1 MTKLLIADDHAIVR
15 SGLRQIFAMTPDLQV
30 VGEAVNGAEV
40 LDSLRQAPYDVLLL
54 DLNMPGIS
62 GVDLIARVRAHRP
75 DLPILVLSMH
85 DQPSVVASALKA
97 GATGYATKDCEPD
110 TLFTAVRQ
118 VARGQRY
125 IAPALAEKMVLQA
138 TLQAPELAHQLLSQR
153 ELEVLRLLTK
163 GLGVNA
169 IAEQLAIS
177 NKTVSTHKA
186 RMMEKL
192 QLTNLADLVRYAI
205 LHQLAG

>member
-1 MTKLLIADDHAIVR
+1 MIKLLIADDHAIVR

-40 LDSLRQAPYDVLLL
+40 LESLRQAPYDVLLL

-62 GVDLIARVRAHRP
+62 GTDLITRVRAHRP
-75 DLPILVLSMH
+75 DLSILVLSMH
-85 DQPSVVASALKA
+85 DQPLVVASALKA

-110 TLFTAVRQ
+110 TLFAAVRQ

-125 IAPALAEKMVLQA
+125 IAPALAEKMVLQTA
-138 TLQAPELAHQLLSQR
+138 LQTRAVRHEVLSPR
-153 ELEVLRLLTK
+153 ELEILRLLAK
-163 GLGVNA
+163 GLGVNE
-169 IAEQLAIS
+169 IAEQLTIS

-186 RMMEKL
+186 RLMEKME
-192 QLTNLADLVRYAI
+192 LTSVADLVRYAMQ
-205 LHQLAG
+205 HQLLG

>member
-30 VGEAVNGAEV
+30 VGEAVSGAEV

-62 GVDLIARVRAHRP
+62 GADLIARVRAHRP

-85 DQPSVVASALKA
+85 DQPPVVASALKA

-110 TLFTAVRQ
+110 TLFAAVRQ

-125 IAPALAEKMVLQA
+125 ISPALAEKMVLQA
-138 TLQAPELAHQLLSQR
+138 TLQAPELAHELLSQR

-177 NKTVSTHKA
+177 NKTVSTHKT

-205 LHQLAG
+205 QHKLLG

>member
-1 MTKLLIADDHAIVR
+1 MTRLLIADDHAIVR

-62 GVDLIARVRAHRP
+62 GADLIARVRAHRP

-85 DQPSVVASALKA
+85 DQAQVVTSALKA
-97 GATGYATKDCEPD
+97 GATGYATKDCEPE

-125 IAPALAEKMVLQA
+125 IVPALAEKMVLQA
-138 TLQAPELAHQLLSQR
+138 TLRAPEAPHLLLSQR
-153 ELEVLRLLTK
+153 ELEVLRLLAR
-163 GLGVNA
+163 GLGVNE
-169 IAEQLAIS
+169 IAAELAIS

-186 RMMEKL
+186 RLMEKMDL
-192 QLTNLADLVRYAI
+192 SSVADLVRYAI
-205 LHQLAG
+205 QHQLLT